1 LIIDDRRLFASAL
14 HARLDQDPRFEIV
27 GVAADRDE
35 VVQLATEVEP
45 HVVLLDAALSD
56 SVALDATRRI
66 VSGERS
72 PRVLIMAGPG
82 NELDAVEA
90 NGTGASAFL
99 RRPHSTEDLI
109 ETLELAS
116 ILVTAAV
123 PEDGDSG
130 AVASA
135 SRPCTC
141 AQRLASVRL
150 LTSSLR

>member
-1 LIIDDRRLFASAL
+1 MRILIIDDRRMFASAL
-14 HARLDQDPRFEIV
+14 HARLEQDPRFEIV

-56 SVALDATRRI
+56 RVALDATKRI
-66 VSGERS
+66 VGGERS
-72 PRVLIMAGPG
+72 PRVLIMAGPE

-90 NGTGASAFL
+90 HGAGASAFL

-123 PEDGDSG
+123 PEDGESE
-130 AVASA
+130 S
-135 SRPCTC
+135 
-141 AQRLASVRL
+141 
-150 LTSSLR
+150 

>member
-1 LIIDDRRLFASAL
+1 MSGAQYWTPVPGAAPSDGSSIVRILIIDDRRVFASAL
-14 HARLDQDPRFEIV
+14 HARLEQDPRFEIV

-66 VSGERS
+66 VGGERS
-72 PRVLIMAGPG
+72 PHFLIMAGPE

-90 NGTGASAFL
+90 RGAGASAFL

-123 PEDGDSG
+123 PEHGEAES
-130 AVASA
+130 
-135 SRPCTC
+135 
-141 AQRLASVRL
+141 
-150 LTSSLR
+150 

>member
-1 LIIDDRRLFASAL
+1 VRILIIDDRRLFASAL
-14 HARLDQDPRFEIV
+14 HASLDQDPRFEIV

-66 VSGERS
+66 VGGERS
-72 PRVLIMAGPG
+72 PRVLIMAGPE
-82 NELDAVEA
+82 NELDPVEA
-90 NGTGASAFL
+90 HCAGASAFL

-123 PEDGDSG
+123 PEGGEAES
-130 AVASA
+130 
-135 SRPCTC
+135 
-141 AQRLASVRL
+141 
-150 LTSSLR
+150 